1 MRKEG
6 RVRQKSKVSGRNKR
20 DNETEK
26 HKEKRDWD
34 EEENREPRMK
44 SWQRETRKREMSKR
58 WGERKSDRDRGE
70 RWDTE
75 VKDSWTEKG
84 KSQPILL
91 CLPSQ
96 TSISSGKKKKNQKQT
111 KKIMETPN
119 RTDIHFAVVE
129 MSDTGLRFQWMHGE
143 MMEVNTCTETG
154 GTSLVAFCL
163 FLHPSSS
170 WLENYPHSKE
180 EEIESKE
187 FWTRERKLAS
197 SMPFLLPLRPKGHP
211 SRSTRTLPSFPCSE
225 YSPPREIGLSFKSQP
240 TLLVQG
246 QSLVHLSRG
255 HIAQDLLHKSHQ

>member
-1 MRKEG
+1 MRQRNTKRRETEMKRKTGNQEWRADRERREKEKWVRDEERENQTETEEKDETQRSRILGQRKE
-6 RVRQKSKVSGRNKR
+6 RASPFFSVSLP
-20 DNETEK
+20 K
-26 HKEKRDWD
+26 H
-34 EEENREPRMK
+34 P
-44 SWQRETRKREMSKR
+44 S
-58 WGERKSDRDRGE
+58 
-70 RWDTE
+70 
-75 VKDSWTEKG
+75 
-84 KSQPILL
+84 LL
-91 CLPSQ
+91 E
-96 TSISSGKKKKNQKQT
+96 KKKNQKQT

-119 RTDIHFAVVE
+119 RINIHFAVVE